1 MKLFVCIEEKKKK
14 KAMQL
19 NVTVKIVIK
28 LFRRYTRHWNLFIIQ
43 FNDFLSLCTYCKQ
56 TVLVADRRS
65 STDIGSVQRLT
76 QAQPSAINVL
86 LPCAVTRYSKKPQK
100 RNDRKLECQQLWDLN
115 AYHLFWLDPFFF
127 FYSLFFFELLKRIL
141 FSIHTDEST
150 IKSTR
155 AFFCCAVTCDLLLL
169 SGRSHSMKIS
179 RVNNSAYVCLV
190 RMSGLGFF

>member
-1 MKLFVCIEEKKKK
+1 
-14 KAMQL
+14 MQL

-127 FYSLFFFELLKRIL
+127 FYSLFFFWI
-141 FSIHTDEST
+141 
-150 IKSTR
+150 TR
-155 AFFCCAVTCDLLLL
+155 THSFFNTYRWINNKNQHGPLLLRSYMRFITSVWSIAFNEDL
-169 SGRSHSMKIS
+169 S
-179 RVNNSAYVCLV
+179 CE
-190 RMSGLGFF
+190 